1 MDTTSQE
8 ALKYRETA
16 AIETIA
22 ESLRSIAI
30 SLYKVVALVE
40 EDLKEEQAYRRVNER
55 LRY

>member
-8 ALKYRETA
+8 ALKYREIA

-30 SLYKVVALVE
+30 SFSTIVAIVE

>member
-40 EDLKEEQAYRRVNER
+40 EDLKEEQAFRRVNER
-55 LRY
+55 LKY